1 MSGSFDTS
9 YHRRECTVTETCVL
23 SAGDSNPG
31 PHACA
36 ASIVQIEPF
45 PHPITFV
52 VSLKRHELIENKVW
66 KLYCTQAWCRQAG
79 VAMEKFL
86 GGALNVM
93 VGLDPVSFQ
102 LTGFLKVRNQPNLV
116 LHSQY

>member
-1 MSGSFDTS
+1 MCVECRGLKPGS
-9 YHRRECTVTETCVL
+9 R
-23 SAGDSNPG
+23 AG
-31 PHACA
+31 A
-36 ASIVQIEPF
+36 ARTGQREPF

-52 VSLKRHELIENKVW
+52 VSLKRHELIENKVR
-66 KLYCTQAWCRQAG
+66 KLYCTQAWCRQAA

-86 GGALNVM
+86 GGALDVM

-116 LHSQY
+116 LHSQF